1 MKPLWKVLSAV
12 VVPSAAILLTCLAA
26 AAFEDDSPQP
36 LLPILKTM
44 PPINRPTPKPAD
56 PAPQSPAPQTEPA
69 DIPAD
74 HEAEDGED
82 RSARH
87 IYRNVRQVRV
97 PLDLRG
103 ATGLQPARHKAVV
116 LYVSGNQGRTW
127 VRTQKRSLPT
137 TGLEFQAVNDGLY
150 WCIFHGEPIET
161 PGDAPPTGAPAEMI
175 VTVDTTSPEVKHL
188 AAEAIGEG
196 EPLEVAW
203 EVTDRSPLADLE
215 IVAVQPQT
223 NITFSPSQLDARKAG
238 RARFTHMAAGNWSIT
253 AGFTDMAGNVAT
265 ASCHVLVKAAPQVA
279 ETEPEEPADKLTAVA
294 PLRPMPESVQTEPLG
309 ASPDPATEP
318 DVDQKAQEAE
328 TPVAPALP
336 GDTQLEPAG
345 QVRARRQI
353 AVLASRMLSIGYTW
367 DTEHPPSRIGL
378 WVTSDG
384 GRTWK
389 LDHLVERLTG
399 TFVFQAPTDG
409 VYGFLTHREL
419 GPGSWGVPQ
428 SGMAPEREVIVD
440 TVAPKVEWI
449 GPVGVA
455 TADARG
461 RMPAQVTGKAE
472 LQWLAVDQNLTEQ
485 PVRLD
490 YRPFGKTRWQP
501 LATDLAGAAAHEW
514 SLPEDLAGD
523 VEVRVT
529 VADRA
534 GHIAAADLRVTVVP
548 PARPLDPGSDTAAQ
562 RASQEAIA
570 EARRAYAMATLARL
584 REDWTEA
591 ERQLKR
597 ATTLNPDHSRAWVDL
612 GGIYVHNRRWDPAA
626 AAYTKATELQPDN
639 ANALFGLARALA
651 ARGDDAGAMRTLES
665 LLAGRPTDG
674 DALVLYGDLLWKAR
688 RRDQARQSWLRA
700 LDAGGGSQAKLAAI
714 QRRLQLK
721 R

>member
-12 VVPSAAILLTCLAA
+12 VVLSVTILLTCLPAVA
-26 AAFEDDSPQP
+26 VEDESTRQM
-36 LLPILKTM
+36 LPILKTM
-44 PPINRPTPKPAD
+44 PPIQRPAPQPAD
-56 PAPQSPAPQTEPA
+56 PPRPSPAPQGEPA

-74 HEAEDGED
+74 DEAEDGQD
-82 RSARH
+82 RPPRH
-87 IYRNVRQVRV
+87 IYCKVREVRA

-103 ATGLQPARHKAVV
+103 AAGIDPARHKAVV

-137 TGLEFQAVNDGLY
+137 RGLEFQAVNDGLY
-150 WCIFHGEPIET
+150 WCAFRGELIET
-161 PGDAPPTGAPAEMI
+161 PGDGPPAGAPAELI
-175 VTVDTTSPEVKHL
+175 VTVDTEGPEVKAL
-188 AAEAIGEG
+188 TATAGIEG
-196 EPLEVAW
+196 EPLEVVW
-203 EVTDRSPLADLE
+203 EVADRSPLADVE
-215 IVAVQPQT
+215 ILAAESETKV
-223 NITFSPSQLDARKAG
+223 TFSPSQLEARKAG
-238 RARFTHMAAGNWSIT
+238 RALFADMAAGNWRIT
-253 AGFTDMAGNVAT
+253 ADFTDMAGNVAT
-265 ASCHVLVKAAPQVA
+265 ASCDVLIKTAPQVA
-279 ETEPEEPADKLTAVA
+279 ESEPEEPADKLTAVA
-294 PLRPMPESVQTEPLG
+294 PLWPTPEPVQTEPLG
-309 ASPDPATEP
+309 PSPDPAAEP
-318 DVDQKAQEAE
+318 DVDEKVQETEA
-328 TPVAPALP
+328 PIAPALP
-336 GDTQLEPAG
+336 GDMQLEPAG

-353 AVLASRMLSIGYTW
+353 AVLGSRMLSIRYTW
-367 DTEHPPSRIGL
+367 DTEHRPSRIGL

-389 LDHLVERLTG
+389 LDHVAERLTG
-399 TFVFQAPTDG
+399 TFVFQAPADG
-409 VYGFLTHREL
+409 AYGFRAHREL
-419 GPGSWGVPQ
+419 GSSVWGEPQ

-449 GPVGVA
+449 GPVGA
-455 TADARG
+455 ETADARG
-461 RMPAQVTGKAE
+461 HVPAQVTGKTE
-472 LQWLAVDQNLTEQ
+472 LKWLAVDRNLTEQ

-490 YRPFGKTRWQP
+490 YRRFGKTRWQP
-501 LATDLAGAAAHEW
+501 LATELAGAAAHEW

-548 PARPLDPGSDTAAQ
+548 PAQPLDPGSDAA
-562 RASQEAIA
+562 AAKAEEKAIA
-570 EARRAYAMATLARL
+570 ESRRAYAMATLARL

-612 GGIYVHNRRWDPAA
+612 GGIYVHNRHWDPAV
-626 AAYTKATELQPDN
+626 AAYTRATELQPDN
-639 ANALFGLARALA
+639 ANALFGLARSLV
-651 ARGDDAGAMRTLES
+651 ARGDAAGAMRTLES
-665 LLAGRPTDG
+665 LLAKSPTDG
-674 DALVLYGDLLWKAR
+674 DALVLHGDLLWKAR